1 MTKCSLVRLSGVVA
15 VTLSL
20 AVSLI
25 GIPYGSFSS
34 QHRDNQSV
42 VQKTLPNATVQNSTK
57 SYTNV
62 TANAENK
69 AGHATVYNAGLT
81 IETNATTNGT
91 DQPTRMSQNGLNDT
105 SSTSNINERNDSNN
119 TAFDYDKFWQEAFT
133 VALANNKSL
142 TRWEQQRDNRPCPK
156 VYVYNLSDKFMAP
169 KSLSMDLAYGRA
181 YGMEGHLRDTHQYSF
196 AQILLYRLNHS
207 PSSLPSSSLSSS
219 CMTHNPNEAE
229 LFYVPIH
236 PWIMGYSAWQQA
248 CDTMKVSE
256 ILQELPY
263 LTPQTACRHF
273 FVLSKGHYV
282 AYNCTGWW
290 SDPVLLLQNAMRV
303 AYSHVEYE
311 RRPNGGTQSFL
322 RRIPNLFSVP
332 YPSNVHWTGATATTA
347 AATTSL
353 KPPWTRDFVE
363 NGGRET
369 NHHTTIA
376 TATTLTSGDT
386 TTPDGIILM
395 SYIGSSSHG
404 IDIEARQMI
413 KTVCQGYNNPL
424 ICRTNKMVASRHE
437 SINIKK
443 KSIFCL
449 EPVGDSPWRKGIAD
463 SVSFGC
469 IPILLSNVTDM
480 VADWSW
486 NHWKR
491 QGRILIPRD
500 DFVEGRLDL
509 YTLLTSIPSQLLEL
523 MQVTL
528 ARYGRQFQYSL
539 DEDTN
544 DGIHMTLMG
553 LRRQAESM
561 EQAGKCQ

>member
-1 MTKCSLVRLSGVVA
+1 MTKCSLVRISGVVI
-15 VTLSL
+15 VTVSL
-20 AVSLI
+20 AVSLF
-25 GIPYGSFSS
+25 GIPWNSFSS
-34 QHRDNQSV
+34 HYRDNQSV
-42 VQKTLPNATVQNSTK
+42 VQKKIPNATVQNPTK
-57 SYTNV
+57 SHTNV
-62 TANAENK
+62 TAMAEN
-69 AGHATVYNAGLT
+69 NAGST

-105 SSTSNINERNDSNN
+105 RSRSSNDNNN
-119 TAFDYDKFWQEAFT
+119 TAFDYAKFWQEAFT
-133 VALANNKSL
+133 AALANNQSL
-142 TRWEQQRDNRPCPK
+142 TRWEQERDSRPCPK
-156 VYVYNLSDKFMAP
+156 VYVYNLSDKFMEP
-169 KSLSMDLAYGRA
+169 KSLTIDLAYGRA

-196 AQILLYRLNHS
+196 AQILLYRLDHS
-207 PSSLPSSSLSSS
+207 SSSS
-219 CMTHNPNEAE
+219 CRTHNPNEAE

-236 PWIMGYSAWQQA
+236 PWIMGYNAWQEA
-248 CDTMKVSE
+248 CETMQVSE
-256 ILQELPY
+256 LLPELLPY

-322 RRIPNLFSVP
+322 RPIPNLFSVP
-332 YPSNVHWTGATATTA
+332 YPSNVHWTGASTTK
-347 AATTSL
+347 TTSL
-353 KPPWTRDFVE
+353 KPPWTRDFDE
-363 NGGRET
+363 NGSGERDYQ
-369 NHHTTIA
+369 TTIA
-376 TATTLTSGDT
+376 TTTSVTSGDMT
-386 TTPDGIILM
+386 RTDGKILV

-404 IDIEARQMI
+404 IDMEARQTI

-437 SINIKK
+437 SINLKK

-491 QGRILIPRD
+491 QGRIVIPRN

-509 YTLLTSIPSQLLEL
+509 YTLLTTIPSQLLEL

-539 DEDTN
+539 DEDAN

-561 EQAGKCQ
+561 EQSGKCQ